1 MRLLKQL
8 VTVAAV
14 AFIGGAVAGA
24 VQDVWYLTLI
34 AGLATAALAVPAYT
48 WIVGRTERRAVTELA
63 AQGAAFAT
71 VRGMLIGTAMFAVV
85 IGHIYLLGGYHV
97 EGFGS
102 LTGAVGILGF
112 MAAAAVTEELLFRG
126 VLFRIIEE
134 RIGTY
139 LALALTGIVFGLM
152 HMANP
157 DANLWGALAIAI
169 EAGGMLAAAYAA
181 TRNLWVPI
189 GLHFAWN
196 FAQGGI
202 FSTQVSGNGDSEGL
216 LESSTSG
223 PVLLSGGDF
232 GPEASGYAVLAGAV
246 LTVVFMWLAHRRGH
260 VVPRRGRDRAAAT
273 ATLAQ

>member
-14 AFIGGAVAGA
+14 AFVGGAVAGA

-102 LTGAVGILGF
+102 LTGALGILGF

-157 DANLWGALAIAI
+157 DANLWGAVAIAI

-260 VVPRRGRDRAAAT
+260 VVPRRRRDRAAAT